1 VKAVVRLADR
11 VIEPAHVGQRLA
23 AIPAKLAQSAFTLA
37 VAAIV
42 LSAWAARRHGWDPE
56 SLWKD
61 DLVWGAIT
69 RAPSLKSLL
78 AVPAHTSPGF
88 LTILWGSRALFRDP
102 EWSLQ
107 LLPFICGLA
116 AIPVVAL
123 MVRRLTRSDGLGV
136 LAAALTALNPLLA
149 HYTVFVKEYSLGFL
163 ATAGILWAAASRFDD
178 PEPNGKLF
186 FRTSL
191 AAGVLVF
198 FSITSVFASMPV
210 INLIALRSLRQKR
223 ESVRSVIASAAI
235 YDLLV
240 LAAFHTMRSRTNEI
254 VAADFQYGFA
264 RTYSLSAFWQFVS
277 TRGRHL
283 IEASFPAWGETTMGL
298 PALAT
303 SALPVVGLGLICLFL
318 AAPRRWFGLAVVGFY
333 AAFLLASAL
342 HAYPMGMGRPDIFAL
357 PVAITLFALGIER
370 LTAWLP
376 RPELAR
382 LAAGIVV
389 AGFALVRPV
398 HAGYW
403 AVDDARLIH
412 RLSAEAADRD
422 GVIISA
428 DGSYLVAH
436 YGTWPVRISAASD
449 VSNATSA
456 KIERDRTLYVVEERK
471 PDRSVERLVDTEHPE
486 RIWYVAFRTKGF
498 NRVATSL
505 LRRGYDLQRI
515 EQTSKGALYLAT
527 NDQPAASNSPV
538 FPDR

>member
-1 VKAVVRLADR
+1 M
-11 VIEPAHVGQRLA
+11 A
-23 AIPAKLAQSAFTLA
+23 ARLAQSAFALA
-37 VAAIV
+37 VTAIV
-42 LSAWAARRHGWDPE
+42 VASWAARRHGWDPE

-88 LTILWGSRALFRDP
+88 LTILWASRALFRDP

-107 LLPFICGLA
+107 LLPFVCALA

-123 MVRRLTRSDGLGV
+123 MVRRLTHSDGLGI

-149 HYTVFVKEYSLGFL
+149 HYTVFVKEYTLGFL
-163 ATAGILWAAASRFDD
+163 ATAALLWAAACRFED
-178 PEPNGKLF
+178 PRPNVRLF

-191 AAGVLVF
+191 GAGVLVF

-223 ESVRSVIASAAI
+223 ESARSVIASAAI

-240 LAAFHTMRSRTNEI
+240 LMAFHTMRNRTNEI

-283 IEASFPAWGETTMGL
+283 LEASLPTCGETSMGQ
-298 PALAT
+298 PAPAT
-303 SALPVVGLGLICLFL
+303 WALPIVGLGLIWLFI
-318 AAPRRWFGLAVVGFY
+318 APPRRWFGLAVVGFY
-333 AAFLLASAL
+333 AGFLLASAL
-342 HAYPMGMGRPDIFAL
+342 HAYPMGMGRPDIFAF
-357 PVAITLFALGIER
+357 PVAIALFVLGIE
-370 LTAWLP
+370 LVTAWLP
-376 RPELAR
+376 RPEIVR

-389 AGFALVRPV
+389 ALFALVRPI

-403 AVDDARLIH
+403 AVNDARLVI
-412 RLSAEAADRD
+412 RLSAEARERD

-428 DGSYLVAH
+428 DGTYLVAH
-436 YGTWPVRISAASD
+436 YGAWPVRVSATSD
-449 VSNATSA
+449 VSNATQA
-456 KIERDRTLYVVEERK
+456 EIERDRTLHVTDERK
-471 PDRSVERLVDTEHPE
+471 PERSVERLVDAVHPD

-498 NRVATSL
+498 ERIATVL
-505 LRRGYDLQRI
+505 LRRGYEVQKV
-515 EQTSKGALYLAT
+515 EGTTKGALYLAT
-527 NDQPAASNSPV
+527 IEHPAAT
-538 FPDR
+538 DR

>member
-1 VKAVVRLADR
+1 MKADVRLADS
-11 VIEPAHVGQRLA
+11 VLEPAHVGQRLA
-23 AIPAKLAQSAFTLA
+23 ATAAKMAQPGFALA
-37 VAAIV
+37 VAAV
-42 LSAWAARRHGWDPE
+42 MLSAWAARRHGWDPE

-69 RAPSLKSLL
+69 RAPSLRSLL

-88 LTILWGSRALFRDP
+88 LATLWASRALFRDP

-107 LLPFICGLA
+107 VLPFVCGIA

-123 MVRRLTRSDGLGV
+123 MVRRLTHSDGLGI

-149 HYTVFVKEYSLGFL
+149 HYTVFVKEYTLGFL
-163 ATAGILWAAASRFDD
+163 ATAGVLWAAASRFED

-223 ESVRSVIASAAI
+223 EHAGSVIASAAL

-240 LAAFHTMRSRTNEI
+240 LAAFHTMRNRTNEI

-264 RTYSLSAFWQFVS
+264 RTYSLSAFWQFLT

-283 IEASFPAWGETTMGL
+283 LEASLPSWGEATTSL
-298 PALAT
+298 PAAA
-303 SALPVVGLGLICLFL
+303 SWALPIVGLGLVWLFI
-318 AAPRRWFGLAVVGFY
+318 APSRRWFGLAVVGFY

-342 HAYPMGMGRPDIFAL
+342 HAYPMGMGRPDIFAF
-357 PVAITLFALGIER
+357 PVAIALFALGIEL

-376 RPELAR
+376 RPELGR
-382 LAAGIVV
+382 LAVGIVA
-389 AGFALVRPV
+389 AGFALVRPI
-398 HAGYW
+398 HAAYW
-403 AVDDARLIH
+403 AVDDARLVN

-428 DGSYLVAH
+428 DGTYLVAH
-436 YGTWPVRISAASD
+436 YGTWPVRVSAASD
-449 VSNATSA
+449 VSNATHA
-456 KIERDRTLYVVEERK
+456 EIERDRTLYVMDERK
-471 PDRSVERLVDTEHPE
+471 PERSIQRLVDTAHPD

-498 NRVATSL
+498 ERVAAAL
-505 LRRGYDLQRI
+505 LRRGYELQRV

-527 NDQPAASNSPV
+527 VEHPAASDSSVP
-538 FPDR
+538 PDR